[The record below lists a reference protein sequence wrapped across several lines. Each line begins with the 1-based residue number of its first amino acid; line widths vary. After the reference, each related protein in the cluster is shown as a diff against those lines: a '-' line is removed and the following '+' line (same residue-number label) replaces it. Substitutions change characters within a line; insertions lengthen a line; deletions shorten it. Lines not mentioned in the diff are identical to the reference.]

1 MASPKMTKVHKERIR
16 KALVIFLGK
25 GKDNATTSQTLQSQY
40 NIGRRT
46 LQRII
51 RDLIR
56 DGYPIA
62 SVVEGG
68 SKGYYITITD
78 AEFEE
83 YCAQL
88 SSRVRH
94 DHERLAD
101 FKRAYK
107 GKKSNPF
114 QSVFRTS

>member
-1 MASPKMTKVHKERIR
+1 MTTPKMTKAHKQRIR

-25 GKDNATTSQTLQSQY
+25 GKDHATTSQTLQKQY

-56 DGYPIA
+56 DGHPIA
-62 SVVEGG
+62 SVVKGG
-68 SKGYYITITD
+68 SKGYFITTND

-83 YCAQL
+83 YRAQL

-94 DHERLAD
+94 DHERLA
-101 FKRAYK
+101 
-107 GKKSNPF
+107 
-114 QSVFRTS
+114 

>member
-1 MASPKMTKVHKERIR
+1 MAATRMSPAEKERIR
-16 KALVIFLGK
+16 KDLPLFLGR
-25 GKDNATTSQTLQSQY
+25 GKDNATTSLMLQSRFQ
-40 NIGRRT
+40 IRRRT
-46 LQRII
+46 LQRMI

-56 DGYPIA
+56 EGQPIA
-62 SVVEGG
+62 SVVKGG
-68 SKGYYITITD
+68 CKGYFITVTN